1 MTKHLRTALRL
12 AGLKLS
18 QVVITQ
24 NPHGHPH
31 ITIGSTGKTVVC
43 SSTPRSPETA
53 SKLIARDLR
62 RALG

>member
-12 AGLKLS
+12 AGLRMS
-18 QVVITQ
+18 EIAITRSP
-24 NPHGHPH
+24 NEHPH